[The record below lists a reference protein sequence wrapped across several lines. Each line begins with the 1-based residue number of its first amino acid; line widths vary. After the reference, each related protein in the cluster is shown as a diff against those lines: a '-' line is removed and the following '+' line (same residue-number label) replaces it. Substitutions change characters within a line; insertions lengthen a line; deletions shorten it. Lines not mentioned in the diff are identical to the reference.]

1 VRVSDESSPAGDNGH
16 SGFRRLVARI
26 VSHPRVYRLQRRLLH
41 AEKLDEQLTPLIDKA
56 VGGAAVGTIV
66 DVGGGSGTSRSLWP
80 PTWTYIGIDP
90 DERAVQF
97 GQADEN
103 TERTVGSASNLPF
116 PDGYADAV
124 LMKEVSHHLDDETW
138 DKTLEEIRR
147 ILKPG
152 GTFVFLDGVWTR
164 QRWISRL
171 VWRFDVGRHPREAA
185 SIEADIAKHFEL
197 EDLAR
202 FAAIH
207 HCIVLLA
214 RPRAATP
221 AAGSVSTA

>member
-1 VRVSDESSPAGDNGH
+1 MRVSDTSNQGGDDVH
-16 SGFRRLVARI
+16 GFRRLAAQI

-41 AEKLDEQLTPLIDKA
+41 AEKLDEQLAPLIDKA
-56 VGGAAVGTIV
+56 VGGAALGTVV
-66 DVGGGSGTSRSLWP
+66 DVGGGSGVSRSLWP

-97 GQADEN
+97 GQAGEN
-103 TERTVGSASNLPF
+103 TERTVGTASELPF

-124 LMKEVSHHLDDETW
+124 LMKEVSHHLDDVTW
-138 DKTLEEIRR
+138 EKTLQEIRR
-147 ILKPG
+147 ILKPE

-171 VWRFDVGRHPREAA
+171 VWRFDVGRHPREATR
-185 SIEADIAKHFEL
+185 IEQDIATHFEVQ
-197 EDLAR
+197 DLAR

-207 HCIVLLA
+207 RCIVLLA
-214 RPRAATP
+214 RPRAANP
-221 AAGSVSTA
+221 AARSVSSA